1 MSSVSLFHY
10 RLSPKGGYSYLP
22 KMEILTLIRESVDCW
37 VFRQQLPPRVS
48 PLVHLIH
55 ATICD
60 AMRQWSLK
68 GRWAVDCQC
77 ADLVGWCGQWEVTR
91 TAVFVFSSMVL
102 DAGGQ
107 ILLVYF
113 IRERDGIHD
122 PNVKDIMVED
132 DILHL
137 LAQCIS
143 CDNVPFRILTKD
155 RIGIPTTVQNTL
167 LMPSRFKCVSSCST
181 TTP

>member
-1 MSSVSLFHY
+1 
-10 RLSPKGGYSYLP
+10 
-22 KMEILTLIRESVDCW
+22 MEILTLIHEGMDFW

-48 PLVHLIH
+48 PWLQWIH

-60 AMRQWSLK
+60 ALRQWSLK
-68 GRWAVDCQC
+68 GRWAVDCHC
-77 ADLVGWCGQWEVTR
+77 ADLVGWYGQWELTR

-113 IRERDGIHD
+113 IREPDGIHD

-137 LAQCIS
+137 LAQCMS
-143 CDNVPFRILTKD
+143 CDNVPFRMLTKD
-155 RIGIPTTVQNTL
+155 HIGIPTTVQNTL
-167 LMPSRFKCVSSCST
+167 LMPNRFKGVSSCST
-181 TTP
+181 TAPRGRSTVPNTPIGAP